1 MRLKISLFL
10 AITLILIAILAPI
23 IFPYDPTLGNL
34 EDKFLPPSLEHWLG
48 TDHLGRDI
56 LSRLGYGA
64 RISIF
69 SVFIISLL
77 IAISSFFVGIVAG
90 YKGGIL
96 DNILMRIC
104 DVFLTFPA
112 FILAL
117 FFIAIFGVGITNVIL
132 AIFLTH
138 WAWYAR
144 MVRSIVLEVK
154 TQKYIQAAKML
165 GGSDFKI
172 MIKHILPAVFVQM
185 IILITLDFGHML
197 LHISGL
203 SFLGLGVQAPM
214 PEWGVMIQDFAPY
227 IMEYPL
233 LMLYPGIC
241 IFISVAIF
249 NTLGESLRDKY
260 SLESLKEQK

>member
-1 MRLKISLFL
+1 
-10 AITLILIAILAPI
+10 
-23 IFPYDPTLGNL
+23 
-34 EDKFLPPSLEHWLG
+34 
-48 TDHLGRDI
+48 
-56 LSRLGYGA
+56 
-64 RISIF
+64 
-69 SVFIISLL
+69 
-77 IAISSFFVGIVAG
+77 
-90 YKGGIL
+90 
-96 DNILMRIC
+96 MRIC
-104 DVFLTFPA
+104 DVFLTFPT